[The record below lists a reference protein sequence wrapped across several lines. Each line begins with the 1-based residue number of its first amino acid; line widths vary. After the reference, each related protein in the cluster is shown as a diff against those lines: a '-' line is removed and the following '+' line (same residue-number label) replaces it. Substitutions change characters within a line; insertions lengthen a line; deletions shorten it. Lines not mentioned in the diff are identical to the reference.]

1 MKIGTKSICF
11 NLLILIAGTA
21 CGLGTLSGPPQAES
35 GGDSTPAA
43 AETPGLPVS
52 INEGLASLDSY
63 SLTYTSEA
71 FDSIS
76 QQRTVTKTL
85 VLHDGNADADFT
97 RTETRVTDADDQIL
111 SEDVQEQI
119 VIGDQSCALAYGE
132 AELTT
137 LSPTERTMADL
148 MSRVVVIRP
157 LIENPVLVGEEVM
170 SGVPVRTYTFEV
182 RSLDSGT
189 EVEASRADGVYAL
202 AVDGDYLVHYRL
214 DLELRT
220 GAEDDPD
227 AEVSAIL
234 VEMLLESINQ
244 PVSIEF
250 PPECQAAGSS
260 E

>member
-1 MKIGTKSICF
+1 VKIGTKSIGF
-11 NLLILIAGTA
+11 SLLILMAGSA
-21 CGLGTLSGPPQAES
+21 CGLSSLSGPPEAES
-35 GGDSTPAA
+35 EGVLTPTV
-43 AETPGLPVS
+43 AEPPGLPVS
-52 INEGLASLDSY
+52 VNEGLASLDSY
-63 SLTYTSEA
+63 RLTYTSDA

-76 QQRTVTKTL
+76 QQRTVTNSL
-85 VLHDGNADADFT
+85 VLHDRNADADFT

-119 VIGDQSCALAYGE
+119 VIGDQSCAVAYGE

-157 LIENPVLVGEEVM
+157 LIENPVLLGQEVM

-182 RSLDSGT
+182 RSVGSGT
-189 EVEASRADGVYAL
+189 EVEASRSDGVYAV

-220 GAEDDPD
+220 GAEDDPS

-234 VEMLLESINQ
+234 LEMRLESINQ